1 MYQKAVICFSN
12 RSNFCEH
19 HKTGTHF
26 KIMYF
31 LQTQM
36 ITYIV
41 LRFIYRFLRKKCEIK

>member
-1 MYQKAVICFSN
+1 MYQNAVICF
-12 RSNFCEH
+12 SNFCEH
-19 HKTGTHF
+19 HKVGTHF

-41 LRFIYRFLRKKCEIK
+41 LRFIYRFLREKCKIK